1 MFRDVTGTADARPPL
16 WTGHVFLYSADLSAL
31 AHFYE
36 KIGMRTVAIFEQL
49 AAMEMR
55 GGTHLVIR
63 HDPAQVAPGPVGW
76 DLMVDDIDA
85 IHDKWQSDGVPVTD
99 IVMESPHRVFELTDP
114 EGHVVVVRD
123 SHVLGPV

>member
-1 MFRDVTGTADARPPL
+1 MADTPDARPPL
-16 WTGHVFLYSADLSAL
+16 WTGHVSLCSADLPAL

-36 KIGMRTVAIFEQL
+36 RIGMRTVAVFEQL

-63 HDPAQVAPGPVGW
+63 YDPAQVSPGPVGW
-76 DLMVDDIDA
+76 DLMVDDIDV
-85 IHDKWQSDGVPVTD
+85 IHDTWQAEGVPVTD
-99 IVMESPHRVFELTDP
+99 IVLESPHRVFEVTDP

-123 SHVLGPV
+123 SHVVGAV

>member
-1 MFRDVTGTADARPPL
+1 MADTSDARPPL
-16 WTGHVFLYSADLSAL
+16 WTGHVFLYSADLMGL
-31 AHFYE
+31 AHFY
-36 KIGMRTVAIFEQL
+36 KKVGMRTVAVFEHL

-63 HDPAQVAPGPVGW
+63 HDPSQVAPGPVPW

-85 IHDKWQSDGVPVTD
+85 THDKWQAEGLLVTD
-99 IVMESPHRVFELTDP
+99 IVTESPHRVFQLTDP

-123 SHVLGPV
+123 SHVVGAV